1 METISADDIFKEF
14 REHSITE
21 FFRKNR
27 QMLGYSGK
35 VRSLTTIVHEYVTNS
50 LDACEEANILPSI
63 RVEVKEIGED
73 RYNIKVRDNGP
84 GIPKSMVGKALGSI
98 LTGTKFHRYMQQR
111 GQQGIGAAGCTL
123 FAQITTGKPVH
134 VKANTGREAYEAD
147 ISVDIKTNKPIISNS
162 TTLTPEHNT
171 FFEVS
176 IEAADIKYEN
186 SEHGVYEYL
195 KRTAIANPHVEISLL
210 EPDGKES
217 IFPRSS
223 EVIPKKPKEIKPHPL
238 GLEASDLLDFARTSE
253 NRKISSFLVETFSR
267 VTQDKV
273 AELKKIAS
281 DIDFSKD
288 PREMTWSEAES
299 LVKAFKQLK
308 WIAPDLDSLST
319 IGEERIAAAIRNIL
333 NPKFEKVIER
343 KPKIFRGGIP
353 FVVEV
358 GIAFGGDAGKKGE
371 AGTGGTIMRFANR
384 VPLLFDSA
392 NCAITEAVKGIQ
404 WKRYGIGDF
413 DQEPVSVFVNVS
425 SVYVPYAG
433 VGKQAIADEEEIVE
447 EIKLAVMDAARGMQ
461 AYISNTRS
469 RELQESKYK
478 TIMRYAD
485 QLSTDLGE
493 LTGIEKSKI
502 EKELKA
508 LIESKYKKLFE
519 ENDVEAAQ
527 AQG

>member
-1 METISADDIFKEF
+1 LRDMEAISADDIFKEF

-63 RVEVKEIGED
+63 RVEVKEIDED

-195 KRTAIANPHVEISLL
+195 KRT
-210 EPDGKES
+210 
-217 IFPRSS
+217 R
-223 EVIPKKPKEIKPHPL
+223 
-238 GLEASDLLDFARTSE
+238 
-253 NRKISSFLVETFSR
+253 
-267 VTQDKV
+267 
-273 AELKKIAS
+273 
-281 DIDFSKD
+281 
-288 PREMTWSEAES
+288 
-299 LVKAFKQLK
+299 
-308 WIAPDLDSLST
+308 
-319 IGEERIAAAIRNIL
+319 
-333 NPKFEKVIER
+333 
-343 KPKIFRGGIP
+343 
-353 FVVEV
+353 
-358 GIAFGGDAGKKGE
+358 
-371 AGTGGTIMRFANR
+371 
-384 VPLLFDSA
+384 
-392 NCAITEAVKGIQ
+392 
-404 WKRYGIGDF
+404 
-413 DQEPVSVFVNVS
+413 
-425 SVYVPYAG
+425 
-433 VGKQAIADEEEIVE
+433 
-447 EIKLAVMDAARGMQ
+447 
-461 AYISNTRS
+461 
-469 RELQESKYK
+469 
-478 TIMRYAD
+478 
-485 QLSTDLGE
+485 
-493 LTGIEKSKI
+493 
-502 EKELKA
+502 
-508 LIESKYKKLFE
+508 
-519 ENDVEAAQ
+519 
-527 AQG
+527 